1 MKYISLIC
9 LPVIDKRFEKSIYLK
24 CVDEW
29 VIPLW
34 GIKTKRARDVM
45 KRIIL
50 CVMMV
55 VLCLFAVG
63 TACAVDE
70 SDFTIENGV
79 LTKYNGTATE
89 VVIPD
94 GVTSIG
100 NNAFDRCK
108 TLTSITIPDSVT
120 SIGDSAFKSCTSL
133 TSITIPNSV
142 TMIGNEAFSFCES
155 LTSITIP
162 NGVTKIGY
170 EAFYDCTKL
179 TSITMP
185 NSVTNIDRNVFSFC
199 ESLSSITIPNS
210 ITSISSGAF
219 DGCTSLT
226 SITIPNSV
234 KSIGDSAFKSCTSL
248 TSITIPNSVTSI
260 GDFAFLFCTNLVIK
274 TGYGSAAY
282 NHAKDNGIQVELLQ
296 DEMVGHS
303 VSLSDVVDLIFYFR
317 LYSNPSAPLVTI
329 RYGNGAEE
337 SAQFS
342 SDLVKVENGETLYG
356 VKCTMPIKKMSDLI
370 TVKVTYGDTT
380 TSYSYSVKKY
390 CESLLE
396 ESNASISSEKEKEVA
411 RELLKYADWAIYYFD
426 YEPLV
431 NGTIGVISTGGGGT
445 NPGGGDVIVD
455 PGTGGGSIIPGGGG
469 ITYPVNPGEG
479 GITYPVNPGEGGIT
493 YPVNPG
499 EGGITY
505 PVNPGEGGGIV
516 YPGTGG
522 TEYQRTEPDI
532 SALSSADDV
541 LTDLANKSTMTI
553 QNGFNRSVKFDGV
566 SLVLESSIRY
576 RAYFTFADEDT
587 AQSYIEMATDGN
599 ELIRVGNTNQYY
611 IEKDS
616 TSIEKLGED
625 MIFQLGDI
633 TITSNPL
640 YYIELSLWSDS
651 GEDLKHLCIAIYDYY
666 SAVMEMIQAR

>member
-1 MKYISLIC
+1 
-9 LPVIDKRFEKSIYLK
+9 
-24 CVDEW
+24 
-29 VIPLW
+29 
-34 GIKTKRARDVM
+34 M

-100 NNAFDRCK
+100 DSAFMFC
-108 TLTSITIPDSVT
+108 TSLTSITIPNSVT
-120 SIGDSAFKSCTSL
+120 SIGDKAFKGCTSL

-170 EAFYDCTKL
+170 EAFYHCTKL

-185 NSVTNIDRNVFSFC
+185 NSVTNIDRNAFSRC
-199 ESLSSITIPNS
+199 ESLTSITIPNS
-210 ITSISSGAF
+210 ITSIGSCAF
-219 DGCTSLT
+219 EGCTSLT
-226 SITIPNSV
+226 SITIPDSV
-234 KSIGDSAFKSCTSL
+234 TSIGDSAFKSCRSL

-282 NHAKDNGIQVELLQ
+282 NYAKDNGIQVELLQ

-317 LYSNPSAPLVTI
+317 LYSNPSASLVTI

-356 VKCTMPIKKMSDLI
+356 VKCTMPIKEMSDLI
-370 TVKVTYGDTT
+370 TVKVTSGDTT
-380 TSYSYSVKKY
+380 TPYSYSVKKY

-455 PGTGGGSIIPGGGG
+455 PGSGTVIPGTGGGSII
-469 ITYPVNPGEG
+469 
-479 GITYPVNPGEGGIT
+479 
-493 YPVNPG
+493 PG

-505 PVNPGEGGGIV
+505 PVNPGEGGGII

-532 SALSSADDV
+532 SALSSVEDV
-541 LTDLANKSTMTI
+541 LSSLGSKTTMTI

-576 RAYFTFADEDT
+576 RAYFTFADEDM

-625 MIFQLGDI
+625 MIFQFGDI

-651 GEDLKHLCIAIYDYY
+651 SDDLKHLCIAIYDYY